1 MTKVSVKCPA
11 CGGNLTAMN
20 KEDLAKAFKAH
31 AHHEHDM
38 DMSEEQAR
46 VHPLK
51 NVVTRALGGESEVVV
66 DVSEREIQAGDIY
79 LLCSD
84 GLTGM
89 LEDKEIEAE
98 ALSGRPLDE
107 VCVRLVELAN
117 ARGGIDNVTV
127 VAVAVEEAESDEAGG
142 EA

>member
-46 VHPLK
+46 MKVEKSL
-51 NVVTRALGGESEVVV
+51 A
-66 DVSEREIQAGDIY
+66 AG
-79 LLCSD
+79 SD
-84 GLTGM
+84 
-89 LEDKEIEAE
+89 DKE
-98 ALSGRPLDE
+98 
-107 VCVRLVELAN
+107 
-117 ARGGIDNVTV
+117 
-127 VAVAVEEAESDEAGG
+127 
-142 EA
+142 